1 MITTNHKGGNMP
13 PLPNSLEAL
22 EEFLKIPKEKLIA
35 LDIDLLNQMR
45 EALAREDFMMVH
57 MLGYKIK

>member
-1 MITTNHKGGNMP
+1 MP

-22 EEFLKIPKEKLIA
+22 EEFLKIPKETLIA

-45 EALAREDFMMVH
+45 EALAKEDFMLVH
-57 MLGYKIK
+57 MVGYRIK

>member
-1 MITTNHKGGNMP
+1 MP

-22 EEFLKIPKEKLIA
+22 EEFLKIPKEKLIT
-35 LDIDLLNQMR
+35 IEINLLNEMR
-45 EALAREDFMMVH
+45 EALAKEDWMLVH

>member
-1 MITTNHKGGNMP
+1 MP

-45 EALAREDFMMVH
+45 DALAKEDFMLVH